1 MRIERAELRGPV
13 IMRGNSRFDSLKT
26 DGDLLAYGNV
36 QAADGGAEI
45 SEIAI
50 ITRGRIR
57 CDTSFRVRGA
67 LVVEYDPEG
76 DGVVYCDIVQ
86 KLPGS

>member
-1 MRIERAELRGPV
+1 L
-13 IMRGNSRFDSLKT
+13 RGNSRFDSLKI

-36 QAADGGAEI
+36 QAADGGVEI
-45 SEIAI
+45 SESAI

-67 LVVEYDPEG
+67 MVVEHDPKG
-76 DGVVYCDIVQ
+76 NGVVYCDIVQ

>member
-1 MRIERAELRGPV
+1 
-13 IMRGNSRFDSLKT
+13 MRGNSGFDSLKIN
-26 DGDLLAYGNV
+26 GDLLAYDNV
-36 QAADGGAEI
+36 QAVYGGAEI
-45 SEIAI
+45 SESAI

-67 LVVEYDPEG
+67 LVVEHDPEG
-76 DGVVYCDIVQ
+76 NGVVYCDIVQ